1 MSLPVQTTQNTEN
14 LLHFR
19 LTSSLQN
26 GEITQKIIDHNAPMY
41 SSYPNKQ
48 RLFQIAVFLSILFW
62 LGLLGFG
69 HAMAKQYLAQ
79 LGLSDFEIR
88 RFLPTL
94 ILITLVT
101 IFIVDRVHR
110 IRLVTRLR
118 AFAVEIGPKQFPD
131 LHGRIKSV
139 CRRLEIADLPMVF
152 LYPQTNLA
160 DSTSVRYR
168 GKDYLMLDAET
179 VGALTD
185 RQSAIDYLLGFELA
199 RLHDPNSDWRYF
211 LWPARVV
218 PLLGA
223 AYERARIYHYDGAGI
238 QACKTK
244 VDAALGLAIR
254 VAGTR
259 RWKSLSIPQF
269 ASQSAEYN
277 KLWMSFSELIS
288 ARPWLPKRMAHLRAT
303 ATRSDTFIPRRNPVS
318 YLMALF
324 VPYIQLTKPAGLF
337 QLVFILFW
345 ISLASFWGDIGYNQ
359 LQQRGWLE
367 WMGDKK
373 EAPKVAFFTR
383 AWLQKT
389 SPEQEITSSN
399 RYLRLHTDLRQLGKL
414 ASTRY
419 KKYGDVPCEAGNIR
433 GIKLNYRSS
442 RYAYSCEEPIVYTR
456 VAHGEFEPGRPAHV
470 QSYNWEKNRILESA
484 LFKENN

>member
-1 MSLPVQTTQNTEN
+1 
-14 LLHFR
+14 
-19 LTSSLQN
+19 
-26 GEITQKIIDHNAPMY
+26 MY
-41 SSYPNKQ
+41 SSFPNKQ
-48 RLFQIAVFLSILFW
+48 RLFYSAVFLSVLFW

-69 HAMAKQYLAQ
+69 HAAAKQYLAQ

-94 ILITLVT
+94 VLIIVIA
-101 IFIVDRVHR
+101 IFVVDRMRR
-110 IRLVTRLR
+110 IWRVTRLR

-139 CRRLEIADLPMVF
+139 CRRLEIADLPIVF
-152 LYPQTNLA
+152 LYPQTSLA
-160 DSTSVRYR
+160 GAASVRYR
-168 GKDYLMLDAET
+168 GKDYLMMDAET

-199 RLHDPNSDWRYF
+199 RLHDPNEKWRYF

-223 AYERARIYHYDGAGI
+223 AYQRSRVYHYDGAGI

-254 VAGTR
+254 AAGTR
-259 RWKSLSIPQF
+259 RWKSLNIPQF
-269 ASQSAEYN
+269 ASQSAEYG

-288 ARPWLPKRMAHLRAT
+288 AQPWLPKRMARLRAT
-303 ATRSDTFIPRRNPVS
+303 ATNSDSFIPRHHPVS

-324 VPYIQLTKPAGLF
+324 VPYIQPAKLAGLP
-337 QLVFILFW
+337 QLLFILLW

-367 WMGDKK
+367 WMGDRK
-373 EAPKVAFFTR
+373 EAPKAAFFTR
-383 AWLQKT
+383 SWLQKA
-389 SPEQEITSSN
+389 SPEQKISSSD
-399 RYLRLHTDLRQLGKL
+399 RYLKLHADLKELGKL
-414 ASTRY
+414 ANTRY

-442 RYAYSCEEPIVYTR
+442 RYAYSCEKPIVYTR
-456 VAHGEFEPGRPAHV
+456 VAQGEFEPGRPAHV
-470 QSYNWEKNRILESA
+470 QSYNWEKNQIQESV
-484 LFKENN
+484 LFKKNN